1 MKPIDVKHRV
11 LIFISVV
18 SLTICGFAFGD
29 SSSTA
34 EWTAIIEG
42 IDYREFRLP
51 GPNRAFVARMDRSN
65 PNLILDSSI
74 AQGRL
79 SGGMETVSLMAN
91 RYEQS
96 INAWAPPPDQSFPNI
111 FPLSQPAKPTK
122 PVYEPWG
129 SRNDVVIAINGTFY
143 YMDTGVTIG
152 GFVHS
157 GWYDKPFGNL
167 GGGSG
172 FAWQQD
178 RSAFIGECVYH
189 PYNKQRITNLSTER
203 TLYYDTINFA
213 REGQDLVIY
222 TPQFDRDSQREG
234 EITEILVELTRTL
247 GIRPY
252 PDMTVGIVRQVS
264 DAEGPVPIPF
274 DHIVISAHQE
284 NNRRKLREN
293 FHVGDKIGIS
303 IDVVSLK
310 EDCEEPLP
318 LNWANTY
325 ASIGGSFFFLK
336 DGEIP
341 SFDNPGATLRHPRTA
356 ICYNT
361 DYIYFV
367 VVDGRQQN
375 YSIGMTIDELA
386 QFCRDDLAA
395 TWGINQ
401 DGGGSSTMWIQGQIV
416 NSPSDGA
423 ERPVANGMMMI
434 LVEPMERSD
443 AFQVND
449 VVETSEASKLWLGPG
464 TNFAVHSSVPEGATG
479 TIIPHMNDLNGV
491 YAKGTYWWKVDF
503 GSKVGWLPE
512 ETIILVSRPESIIA
526 FRFAPGASL
535 TATDSN
541 F

>member
-1 MKPIDVKHRV
+1 MRSINVKHRI
-11 LIFISVV
+11 LIVISVV
-18 SLTICGFAFGD
+18 SLIICGFAFRD
-29 SSSTA
+29 SLSTA
-34 EWTAIIEG
+34 DWTTIVEG

-65 PNLILDSSI
+65 PDLILDSSI
-74 AQGRL
+74 AQGKL

-91 RYEQS
+91 RYDQS
-96 INAWAPPPDQSFPNI
+96 LNAWAPPPDKSEPEI
-111 FPLSQPAKPTK
+111 FPLGQQAKPTK
-122 PVYEPWG
+122 PVYKPWG
-129 SRNDVVIAINGTFY
+129 SRNDVIVAINGTFY

-189 PYNKQRITNLSTER
+189 PYNKQRITNLSTGK
-203 TLYYDTINFA
+203 TLYFDTINFP
-213 REGQDLVIY
+213 REDQDLVIY

-252 PDMTVGIVRQVS
+252 PDMTVGFVRQVS
-264 DAEGPVPIPF
+264 DAEGPIPIPF
-274 DHIVISAHQE
+274 DHIVISAHHN
-284 NNRRKLREN
+284 NNRQKLREN
-293 FHVGDKIGIS
+293 LHVGDRIGIS

-310 EDCEEPLP
+310 EDCEESLP

-336 DGEIP
+336 DGEIQ
-341 SFDNPGATLRHPRTA
+341 SFDNLGATLRHPRTA

-367 VVDGRQQN
+367 VVDGRQKN
-375 YSIGMTIDELA
+375 YSIGMTMDEIA
-386 QFCRDDLAA
+386 HFCKDDLGA

-434 LVEPMERSD
+434 VVEPMERSD
-443 AFQVND
+443 TFQVND
-449 VVETSEASKLWLGPG
+449 RVKTNEASRIWLGPG
-464 TNFAVHSSVPEGATG
+464 TNFAVHSSVPEGASG
-479 TIIPHMNDLNGV
+479 TIVPHMNDLNGV
-491 YAKGTYWWKVDF
+491 YAKGTYWWKVIF

-512 ETIILVSRPESIIA
+512 EKLILVNRPESIIA
-526 FRFAPGASL
+526 FRFMLGVPFAEIES
-535 TATDSN
+535 T

>member
-1 MKPIDVKHRV
+1 
-11 LIFISVV
+11 
-18 SLTICGFAFGD
+18 
-29 SSSTA
+29 
-34 EWTAIIEG
+34 
-42 IDYREFRLP
+42 
-51 GPNRAFVARMDRSN
+51 
-65 PNLILDSSI
+65 
-74 AQGRL
+74 
-79 SGGMETVSLMAN
+79 
-91 RYEQS
+91 
-96 INAWAPPPDQSFPNI
+96 
-111 FPLSQPAKPTK
+111 
-122 PVYEPWG
+122 
-129 SRNDVVIAINGTFY
+129 
-143 YMDTGVTIG
+143 
-152 GFVHS
+152 
-157 GWYDKPFGNL
+157 
-167 GGGSG
+167 
-172 FAWQQD
+172 
-178 RSAFIGECVYH
+178 
-189 PYNKQRITNLSTER
+189 
-203 TLYYDTINFA
+203 
-213 REGQDLVIY
+213 
-222 TPQFDRDSQREG
+222 
-234 EITEILVELTRTL
+234 
-247 GIRPY
+247 
-252 PDMTVGIVRQVS
+252 
-264 DAEGPVPIPF
+264 
-274 DHIVISAHQE
+274 
-284 NNRRKLREN
+284 N

-336 DGEIP
+336 DGGIP

-449 VVETSEASKLWLGPG
+449 EVKTSEASKVWLGPG
-464 TNFAVHSSVPEGATG
+464 TNFAVHSSVPEGASG
-479 TIIPHMNDLNGV
+479 RIVPHMNDLNGV
-491 YAKGTYWWKVDF
+491 YAKGTHWWKVDF

-512 ETIILVSRPESIIA
+512 ETLILVYRPEFIIA
-526 FRFAPGASL
+526 FRFAPGAALNEIGS
-535 TATDSN
+535 TY
-541 F
+541 